1 MLQFLHSWNS
11 YQLSPNA
18 CNSGQFEV
26 IPRNWASNT
35 TQEKQVQVII
45 TSASAP
51 SSAHIQN
58 VDPAFKICG
67 TTNLPC
73 QTTMKCGY
81 LAIIFVTISQRF
93 FPPQKDVIRNCD
105 KSQLD
110 KLVETETPPYTCFES
125 NTKTFIAVQSMLP
138 KQRYYALIR
147 HVTICVHCSIAAA
160 SSNTLGP
167 CKRSWFLQK

>member
-1 MLQFLHSWNS
+1 VLQFLHSWNT

-26 IPRNWASNT
+26 IWRNWASNT
-35 TQEKQVQVII
+35 SQEKQVQAII
-45 TSASAP
+45 TSAPAP
-51 SSAHIQN
+51 SSANIQN
-58 VDPAFKICG
+58 AGPAFKICG
-67 TTNLPC
+67 RTNLPC

-110 KLVETETPPYTCFES
+110 KLIETETPPYTCFES
-125 NTKTFIAVQSMLP
+125 NTKTFTAVQSMLP

-147 HVTICVHCSIAAA
+147 HVTICVRCSIAAA

-167 CKRSWFLQK
+167 CKRSWFFQK